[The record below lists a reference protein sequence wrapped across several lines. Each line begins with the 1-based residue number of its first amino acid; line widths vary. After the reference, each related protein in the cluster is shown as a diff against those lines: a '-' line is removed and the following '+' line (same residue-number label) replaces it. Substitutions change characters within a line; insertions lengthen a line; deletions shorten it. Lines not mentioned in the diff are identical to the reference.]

1 MLYAKTKRHLRLA
14 LSRWLI
20 ATFVLATGL
29 SSVFAQGLPSVLS
42 GPRFLP
48 VDQAFKVYTSLPAP
62 GVLAVHWQVAP
73 DYYLYLDKFDFSVL
87 ENGEPREFSLSLP
100 QSSAHSDEFFGD
112 VQVFF
117 EDMAATLT
125 FAGDAPEGEI
135 VLLIEYQGCAEA
147 GFCYTLQ
154 RREIPLLL

>member
-1 MLYAKTKRHLRLA
+1 MLYAKTKRHLGLA
-14 LSRWLI
+14 SRWLV
-20 ATFVLATGL
+20 ASLVLATGL
-29 SSVFAQGLPSVLS
+29 SNALAQSLPSVLT

-48 VDQAFKVYTSLPAP
+48 VDQAFNVYTSLPAQ
-62 GVLAVHWQVAP
+62 GALAVHWQIAAG
-73 DYYLYLDKFDFSVL
+73 YYLYLDKFDFNVL

-100 QSSAHSDEFFGD
+100 QASAHSDEFFGD

-125 FAGDAPEGEI
+125 FAGDAPQGEI
-135 VLLIEYQGCAEA
+135 VLMIEYQGCAEA